1 MSLVRSAVAAMLL
14 LLGGIGAHHL
24 AGGEI
29 TSSNSLMQFVL
40 IATLVA
46 LALRGEE
53 ISETRLFFA
62 VFAVQNLTHF
72 LLGGANES
80 SLLMALSHTIFGV
93 ISYQLILQSS
103 QILNGLS
110 SLYQSLRR
118 TFLPKTFTFSLQ
130 VAEQITWG
138 FTPLLATFKES
149 AQRSAILL
157 RAPPL

>member
-1 MSLVRSAVAAMLL
+1 MVRSAVAAMLL

-29 TSSNSLMQFVL
+29 TSRNSILQFVV
-40 IATLVA
+40 IVSLVA
-46 LALRGEE
+46 LVLRGEE

-62 VFAVQNLTHF
+62 VFVVQNLTHF
-72 LLGGANES
+72 LLGGAHES

-93 ISYQLILQSS
+93 ISYQLILQGSYLLS
-103 QILNGLS
+103 GLRLLYS
-110 SLYQSLRR
+110 SLQHA
-118 TFLPKTFTFSLQ
+118 FLPKVFNFSLQ
-130 VAEQITWG
+130 VAKDITWG

-149 AQRSAILL
+149 AQRSAILV